1 MADDSSEV
9 VKEGAEVAS
18 FANIKT
24 LGEAT
29 AFWASMSMG
38 NAVAHQQAM
47 WQMYPGLIAKS
58 NDAVLNLQP
67 AEGTAAA
74 GILQQLMKGAQSTN
88 PQTGGTPA

>member
-1 MADDSSEV
+1 MAETDSSEV

-58 NDAVLNLQP
+58 NDAVLNLQA
-67 AEGTAAA
+67 AEGTTQAA
-74 GILQQLMKGAQSTN
+74 ILGQALKGLDLTP
-88 PQTGGTPA
+88 PQRTTVA